1 MTTILRCLRHRQTST
16 LTRTDTEDDGKMSSF
31 ILDHKLDKHRDE
43 VDFDPKSDMKSTV
56 LENFRDP
63 LTRQIREAVRI
74 KQAVEFNTYTD
85 NREKSVHIFNL
96 NRKTEYFAPQ
106 ERRAEAGVG
115 GH

>member
-1 MTTILRCLRHRQTST
+1 MFETNT
-16 LTRTDTEDDGKMSSF
+16 LTRTDTEDEGKLSSF
-31 ILDHKLDKHRDE
+31 ILDHKLDKPRNDKN
-43 VDFDPKSDMKSTV
+43 FDPKLDVKFTV

-74 KQAVEFNTYTD
+74 KQAVDFNTYTD

-96 NRKTEYFAPQ
+96 NRKAEYFVLQ
-106 ERRAEAGVG
+106 ERRTEVGVG